1 MQIHVVFVKESQY
14 LGTRVTTQS
23 NCNIGYQLNSCETRE
38 MKMQKRGLTA
48 QSGIESEVAR
58 STSEEDVAW
67 DRFQREIKIN
77 NTLRRDVILE
87 S

>member
-1 MQIHVVFVKESQY
+1 
-14 LGTRVTTQS
+14 
-23 NCNIGYQLNSCETRE
+23 